1 MEGWNGERKFV
12 FRAKKGTSEMW
23 EARPRDKERGR
34 GERDIKE
41 REGVEIRS
49 EQRKVGGGKHAGSSV
64 VSYPCCDDSLSWRRC
79 I

>member
-1 MEGWNGERKFV
+1 MVDMTTLKWREGMGKRKFV

-41 REGVEIRS
+41 RERGVEIRL
-49 EQRKVGGGKHAGSSV
+49 K
-64 VSYPCCDDSLSWRRC
+64 
-79 I
+79 